1 VGLGRGERSK
11 EVVALGPGG
20 AGGCL
25 VTHPSVPPTF
35 FLLPFLFLSRPFYW
49 QLVLGLL

>member
-25 VTHPSVPPTF
+25 VTHPSVPLS
-35 FLLPFLFLSRPFYW
+35 FLLLFLFLSRPFYW